1 MKFKLSLAQLSKL
14 SKRERALFY
23 GVVITVSVAATE
35 RLVITPITSRLS
47 ELDEEIL
54 LKETQVRKHW
64 RELAVRDSVRRAY
77 AQYAGYSA
85 AAGSDE
91 EEMARLLAEIEGLAS
106 RVGVSLV
113 DVRSRP
119 SSLTD
124 VGKQYPVE
132 IDAETEMAGL
142 VRFLHGLHSSKYLLR
157 VKQMRVAPK
166 ESRGTQV
173 KVNLLIQ
180 ETVLQ

>member
-1 MKFKLSLAQLSKL
+1 MKFRPLLSKLAKL

-23 GVVITVSVAATE
+23 GVVIVVFVAASE
-35 RLVITPITSRLS
+35 RLVVNPITSRLS

-54 LKETQVRKHW
+54 LRETQVRKHW
-64 RELAVRDSVRRAY
+64 RDLAVRDSVRRAY
-77 AQYAGYSA
+77 TQYAGYTSV
-85 AAGSDE
+85 AGSDE
-91 EEMARLLAEIEGLAS
+91 EEMARLLGEIEGLAS

-119 SSLTD
+119 ANMTD

-132 IDAETEMAGL
+132 VDAETEMAGL

-157 VKQMRVAPK
+157 VKQMRVTPK
-166 ESRGTQV
+166 ESRGSQV
-173 KVNLLIQ
+173 KVYLLIQ